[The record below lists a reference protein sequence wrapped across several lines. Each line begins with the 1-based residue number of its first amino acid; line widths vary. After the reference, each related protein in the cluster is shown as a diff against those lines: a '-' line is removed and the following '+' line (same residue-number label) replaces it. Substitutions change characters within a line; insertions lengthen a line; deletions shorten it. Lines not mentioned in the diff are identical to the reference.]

1 MGVQASLADRVA
13 DRVASIRHGPRS
25 FFDRLGPEAQAELL
39 EVRRRW
45 QAGELPASASALA
58 DLLIEE
64 ATASGYEVCGNQGMR
79 AWLARRD

>member
-1 MGVQASLADRVA
+1 MSLADRLA
-13 DRVASIRHGPRS
+13 DRVASIKHGPRS
-25 FFDRLGPEAQAELL
+25 FFDRLQPEAQAELL

-64 ATASGYEVCGNQGMR
+64 AEAAGYELCGPQGLR
-79 AWLARRD
+79 AWLSRRD

>member
-1 MGVQASLADRVA
+1 MSLADRLA
-13 DRVASIRHGPRS
+13 DRVASIKHGPRS
-25 FFDRLGPEAQAELL
+25 FFDRLQPEAKAELL

-64 ATASGYEVCGNQGMR
+64 AAAAGYELCGPQGLR
-79 AWLARRD
+79 VWLARRD